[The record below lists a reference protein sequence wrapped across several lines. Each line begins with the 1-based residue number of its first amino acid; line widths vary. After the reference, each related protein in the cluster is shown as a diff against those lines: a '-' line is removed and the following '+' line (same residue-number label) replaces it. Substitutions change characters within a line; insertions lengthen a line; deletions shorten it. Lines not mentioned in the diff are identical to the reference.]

1 MRNKH
6 LDQWIMYYEVHKQH
20 REGLKPA
27 QIARE
32 LVMDRRTVKK
42 YLLMSEDEYLKF
54 IDSQTHRQRLLS
66 SYEGFVRTRLE
77 LCPEA
82 SAAQVH
88 DWLKE
93 HHDDFVEADTKTVF
107 NFV

>member
-1 MRNKH
+1 MRKKYQ
-6 LDQWIMYYEVHKQH
+6 DQWIMYYEVHEQH

-42 YLLMSEDEYLKF
+42 YLLMSEEDYLNF
-54 IDSQTHRQRLLS
+54 IESQTHRQRLLS

-77 LCPEA
+77 LCPE
-82 SAAQVH
+82 
-88 DWLKE
+88 
-93 HHDDFVEADTKTVF
+93 
-107 NFV
+107 